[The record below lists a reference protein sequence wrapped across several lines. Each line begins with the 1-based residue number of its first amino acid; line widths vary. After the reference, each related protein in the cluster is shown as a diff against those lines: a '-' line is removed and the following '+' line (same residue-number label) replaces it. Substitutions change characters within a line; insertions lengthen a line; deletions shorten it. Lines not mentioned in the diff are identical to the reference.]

1 MRNTRDKIIYFT
13 SILLFSVS
21 FAYFILS
28 ALLYLLKVVGNI
40 LPFGF
45 FNDGFGAFLDNLF
58 FEEISMGPI
67 LLCFGLTVILS
78 VLILAGF
85 WGRFRLFP
93 LIFTAAAPLVLLV
106 IIRWGG
112 VGVVALTEHFFPACS
127 AQIVLAAFMLT
138 LLTAYTIGFFIVM
151 HRKRKYLQ
159 AKTENP

>member
-40 LPFGF
+40 LPSGF

-58 FEEISMGPI
+58 FEDISMGPI

-78 VLILAGF
+78 ILILAGF

-112 VGVVALTEHFFPACS
+112 VGVVALTEHFSPPVRRKLS
-127 AQIVLAAFMLT
+127 LP
-138 LLTAYTIGFFIVM
+138 LLCLRF
-151 HRKRKYLQ
+151 
-159 AKTENP
+159 

>member
-1 MRNTRDKIIYFT
+1 MCNTRDKIIYFT

-40 LPFGF
+40 LPSGF
-45 FNDGFGAFLDNLF
+45 FNDGFGAFLNNLF

-93 LIFTAAAPLVLLV
+93 LIFTAAAPLVLLI

-112 VGVVALTEHFFPACS
+112 VGVVALAEHFSPP
-127 AQIVLAAFMLT
+127 VR
-138 LLTAYTIGFFIVM
+138 
-151 HRKRKYLQ
+151 RKLSLPFLCLRF
-159 AKTENP
+159 

>member
-93 LIFTAAAPLVLLV
+93 LIFTAAAPLVLLI

-112 VGVVALTEHFFPACS
+112 VGVVALAEHFFPACS
-127 AQIVLAAFMLT
+127 AQIVLAVFMLT
-138 LLTAYTIGFFIVM
+138 LLTAYTIGFFIVI
-151 HRKRKYLQ
+151 HREWKYLQ
-159 AKTENP
+159 ERAENP